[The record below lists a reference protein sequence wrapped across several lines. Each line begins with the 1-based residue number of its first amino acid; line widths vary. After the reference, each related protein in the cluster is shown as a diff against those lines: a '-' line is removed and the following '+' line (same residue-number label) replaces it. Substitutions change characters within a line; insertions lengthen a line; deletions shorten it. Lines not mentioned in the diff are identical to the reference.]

1 MAGDSKIWIMAFFL
15 LASYVYKAIKK
26 KNKQAESA
34 GESTPSDDES
44 LSTSWGLDGLIKEFE
59 ASYGVS
65 NADQNPVSG
74 NNEAQVNQEVQNY
87 QEVEVD
93 PVIQPKELPKGPKSA
108 SDSAYS
114 INENEEKDSY
124 SHQNISSDS
133 NVGCDID
140 LREMVISKV
149 ILDRPE
155 Y

>member
-34 GESTPSDDES
+34 GESITPEEES
-44 LSTSWGLDGLIKEFE
+44 LATSWGLDGLIKEFE
-59 ASYGVS
+59 ASYGAS
-65 NADQNPVSG
+65 NTDENPVSG
-74 NNEAQVNQEVQNY
+74 IHEAQVNQEVHDY
-87 QEVEVD
+87 QEVEVA
-93 PVIQPKELPKGPKSA
+93 PVIQPKELPKEPKSVV
-108 SDSAYS
+108 DSAYS
-114 INENEEKDSY
+114 INDNEEKDSY
-124 SHQNISSDS
+124 SRQDSSSDS
-133 NVGCDID
+133 NVGRDID